1 MRKESLKRIVCT
13 VAVLVAC
20 SVSLPANADVKNLI
34 EGEVDQHSVYA
45 VEKEDQRYLV
55 TELVEK
61 KRVKISKWNLLRFKR
76 GELYRQYRLHEG
88 KGLVRFD
95 NRFYKSHKNELK
107 DVPDNRPYENR
118 CEWRYNSQ
126 EFFRRWTPVITGI
139 AGPAIAAV
147 IGSRN

>member
-1 MRKESLKRIVCT
+1 MKLKQALIA
-13 VAVLVAC
+13 AVILAMVQ
-20 SVSLPANADVKNLI
+20 VTPAYTAVVNLS
-34 EGEVDQHSVYA
+34 EGEVNQHSVYA
-45 VEKEDQRYLV
+45 VEKGEQRYLI

-61 KRVKISKWNLLRFKR
+61 KRVKISKWNIVRFKR

-88 KGLVRFD
+88 AGLVRFD
-95 NRFYKSHKNELK
+95 NGFYKSHEKELK

-126 EFFRRWTPVITGI
+126 EWFKRWSPVITGL

>member
-1 MRKESLKRIVCT
+1 MKLRESLVI
-13 VAVLVAC
+13 VLVTLL
-20 SVSLPANADVKNLI
+20 SLTPIPTFATVKNLV
-34 EGEVDQHSVYA
+34 EGEVNQHSVYA
-45 VEKEDQRYLV
+45 VEKGEQRYLI

-61 KRVKISKWNLLRFKR
+61 KRVKISKWNIVRLKR

-88 KGLVRFD
+88 AGLVRFD
-95 NRFYKSHKNELK
+95 SGFYKSHKEELK

-126 EFFRRWTPVITGI
+126 EWFKRWSPVITGL

>member
-1 MRKESLKRIVCT
+1 MKLKQALIAAVILAMVQVT
-13 VAVLVAC
+13 PAYTAVANLV
-20 SVSLPANADVKNLI
+20 
-34 EGEVDQHSVYA
+34 EGEVNQHSVYA
-45 VEKEDQRYLV
+45 VEKGEQRYLI

-61 KRVKISKWNLLRFKR
+61 KRVKISKWNIVRLKR

-88 KGLVRFD
+88 AGLVRFD
-95 NRFYKSHKNELK
+95 NGFYKSHEKEPK

-126 EFFRRWTPVITGI
+126 EWFKRWSPVITGL